1 MHHFQWDSRLPWW
14 YQFSSLSDLN
24 YFLFWAWNTNIC
36 FIDVKIDFLG
46 VRASPLWSGGLMRVS
61 LAPPS
66 PRRSLVPRPLVVGWG
81 HPLAFPS
88 GERLPRRSRTWV
100 SPASRLQKGCLRPRQ
115 KKGARRPVRNSMHAC
130 MHAYMLCMHACMH
143 AMHECIVCMHAYYA
157 YDACM
162 HSMHM
167 YLAESCFIQCY

>member
-1 MHHFQWDSRLPWW
+1 MHHFQWNSRLPWW
-14 YQFSSLSDLN
+14 YQFSSVSDLT

-46 VRASPLWSGGLMRVS
+46 VRASPLWSGGLMRLS

-115 KKGARRPVRNSMHAC
+115 KRERDVPCGIACMHAC
-130 MHAYMLCMHACMH
+130 LHAYMLCMHTCMH
-143 AMHECIVCMHAYYA
+143 ACIYAMYACMLCMHA
-157 YDACM
+157 
-162 HSMHM
+162 
-167 YLAESCFIQCY
+167 